1 VSNKIFMGVVAAVLL
16 AALGAGGAFAGGVA
30 YERGQEEPVSS
41 ATVSELPSPS
51 GTQAQFA
58 GAATAPEGFT
68 NLRALIQSGDATP
81 EELERLREQ
90 FAGQAGAFGQGGG
103 GFGGG
108 GGGVGGRLGG
118 GGARFGGGGLNGTI
132 ESIEGNTI
140 TLNTAQGPL
149 QVTISQETTIN
160 DIVEVDLSAL
170 TQEIRVSVTG
180 QRNDAGVMEADSITI
195 TPEGFGFGGGGG
207 GFQRGFGGQTAQI
220 GQ

>member
-30 YERGQEEPVSS
+30 YGRGQEEPVPS

-58 GAATAPEGFT
+58 GPAAVPDGFAD
-68 NLRALIQSGDATP
+68 LRARIQSGDATP
-81 EELERLREQ
+81 EELQQLREQ

-108 GGGVGGRLGG
+108 GGAGGRLGG

-140 TLNTAQGPL
+140 TVNTAQGPL

-160 DIVEVDLSAL
+160 DIVEVELSAL
-170 TQEIRVSVTG
+170 TQETRVTVTG
-180 QRNDAGVMEADSITI
+180 QRNEAGVMEANSITI